1 MSEHVTTNSAVDDR
15 LDEFIETIT
24 ESKPYQQF
32 VDSQQELKADDEAQ
46 ELLRE
51 FQTKQQQLQR
61 DGFDQET
68 MGELRELK
76 TEMEDNETIS
86 DVRAAEAELV
96 ALLEQTNDIISEKI
110 GQEFA
115 QTTGGG
121 CC

>member
-1 MSEHVTTNSAVDDR
+1 
-15 LDEFIETIT
+15 
-24 ESKPYQQF
+24 
-32 VDSQQELKADDEAQ
+32 
-46 ELLRE
+46 
-51 FQTKQQQLQR
+51 
-61 DGFDQET
+61 
-68 MGELRELK
+68 
-76 TEMEDNETIS
+76 MEDNETLS

>member
-61 DGFDQET
+61 DGFDQDT
-68 MGELRELK
+68 MGELRDLK
-76 TEMEDNETIS
+76 AEMEDNETLS